1 MKPERLWVLVARKK
15 SGEATIQELE
25 ELKELLASDTTS
37 GYTAEVVEK
46 IWQAPLVT
54 IPENKVSDAVWQRIE
69 GRTSGDKA
77 AKLLRLFPIAKIVA
91 AASVLLILSLTAV
104 IIYNYYTDKSLLAS
118 TPGNMNQ
125 VTTQPGS
132 KSKLELPDGTQVW
145 LNANSKLT
153 YANEHFG
160 KNNREVILTGEAF
173 FDVTKNEKVPFI
185 IHTGPVNITVKGTAF
200 NVKAYPKGETIETS
214 LVRGLVEITTDE
226 DPERKILLK
235 PNEKIIIPVKKP
247 GTTAFSKI
255 ITDSVGASLYTITK
269 LKASEKEP
277 AEIAWINPQLIFDNE
292 PFEIIAPK
300 LESWYN
306 ISIRFTDEELKKKR
320 FTGVIEK
327 ETLKETLEAMQLSY
341 HFYYQIKQNELWV
354 GKK

>member
-1 MKPERLWVLVARKK
+1 MMKPDRLWVLMARKK

-25 ELKELLASDTTS
+25 ELKELLGSDNMS
-37 GYTAEVVEK
+37 GYTAEIVEK
-46 IWQAPLVT
+46 IWQAPLIT
-54 IPENKVSDAVWQRIE
+54 IPENKVSDALWHRIAV
-69 GRTSGDKA
+69 RTSGDKA
-77 AKLLRLFPIAKIVA
+77 AKLLRLFPLSKMIA
-91 AASVLLILSLTAV
+91 AASVLLIFSLLAI
-104 IIYNYYTDKSLLAS
+104 IIYNYYDDKSLVVS
-118 TPGNMNQ
+118 HSNMNH

-145 LNANSKLT
+145 LNADSKLT
-153 YANEHFG
+153 YANGSFG
-160 KNNREVILTGEAF
+160 KGNREVILTGEAF
-173 FDVTKNEKVPFI
+173 FDVTKNENVPFI
-185 IHTGPVNITVKGTAF
+185 IRTGPVNITVKGTAF

-214 LVRGLVEITTDE
+214 LVRGLVEITTNE
-226 DPERKILLK
+226 DPERKIMLK
-235 PNEKIIIPVKKP
+235 PNEKIIIPVKRP

-255 ITDSVGASLYTITK
+255 IPDSVGSSLYTITK
-269 LKASEKEP
+269 LKTSEKEP

-292 PFEIIAPK
+292 PFEVIAPK

-306 ISIRFTDEELKKKR
+306 ISIRFTDDELKKKR

-327 ETLKETLEAMQLSY
+327 ETIKETLEAMQLSY